1 MVSIGYF
8 EATRGYVWSRGD
20 MCEHISPRDLKMTY
34 LYSTWMMRLTGGTMT
49 NRCFCYIRG
58 KYIRGNMNSLFCYC
72 CRGLLNIFT
81 KTTKENESRG
91 MEWNVIYFIFP
102 LWPLGTWE
110 NILLNRTCTTFYLSF
125 RRVAATFGF
134 VEQSLAFALSEL
146 STIIL
151 GCLSLGFLFQ
161 GSL

>member
-1 MVSIGYF
+1 MCDHEGICVNTYP
-8 EATRGYVWSRGD
+8 RGTS
-20 MCEHISPRDLKMTY
+20 KMTY

-58 KYIRGNMNSLFCYC
+58 KYIRGNKNSLFCYC